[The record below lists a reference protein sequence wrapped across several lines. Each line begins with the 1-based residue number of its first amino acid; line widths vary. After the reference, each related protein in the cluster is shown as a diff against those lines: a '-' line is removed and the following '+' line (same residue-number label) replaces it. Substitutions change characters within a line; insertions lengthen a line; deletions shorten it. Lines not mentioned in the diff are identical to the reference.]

1 MKLLWY
7 SYFGVY
13 LAFNSL
19 SLIKTAYLKKKDEKK
34 AAEYTFKRVQK
45 ISRHILKVSNTKLE
59 IYGEENIP
67 EEPCLFVGNHQAI
80 FDVFAILPVVK
91 NVTGFIAKTEIQK
104 LPLIPTWMRN
114 IQTVFMDRSNV
125 KESIKTINEGAEK
138 IKQGYSMV
146 IFPEGTRSLSSNMGT
161 MKKGS
166 LKVALK
172 ANAPIVPFSVDG
184 TYRVLEVGNKVSG
197 HTIKIMFHKPIDVS
211 SISREEQKALTE
223 KVQEI
228 VKQGLEKL
236 VK

>member
-19 SLIKTAYLKKKDEKK
+19 SLIKAAYLKKKDEKK
-34 AAEYTFKRVQK
+34 AAEYTFKKVQK
-45 ISRHILKVSNTKLE
+45 ISRHVLWASNTKLE
-59 IYGEENIP
+59 VYGEENIP
-67 EEPCLFVGNHQAI
+67 DGPCLFVGNHQAI
-80 FDVFAILPVVK
+80 FDAFAILPVMK

-104 LPLIPTWMRN
+104 LPLIPTWLKN
-114 IQTVFMDRSNV
+114 IQTVFIDRANV

-166 LKVALK
+166 LKVAFK

-184 TYRVLEVGNKVSG
+184 TYSVLEVGKKVTG
-197 HTIKIMFHKPIDVS
+197 HTIKIMFHKPIE
-211 SISREEQKALTE
+211 ISNMPKEEQKDLTD

-228 VKQGLEKL
+228 VKQGLEEL